1 MAEKGEAS
9 RQPEGRPRLEPQQAV
24 DMTETSSW
32 EEQGADPQGDL
43 GMGEGTEDGLYV
55 LRPLLIAL
63 LANRFQRIRGILRQS
78 GRAGKKGNLV
88 LQCKGRIPGRSFRA
102 GFCSIWGSLQS
113 WHGDK
118 YLFIM

>member
-1 MAEKGEAS
+1 MAEKGDAS
-9 RQPEGRPRLEPQQAV
+9 RQPEGKPRLEPQQAV
-24 DMTETSSW
+24 DMTEISSW

-88 LQCKGRIPGRSFRA
+88 LQWQRKDSRPF
-102 GFCSIWGSLQS
+102 LQS
-113 WHGDK
+113 WFLQHLGIIAE
-118 YLFIM
+118 LARR